1 MGSVSSLI
9 SGHSLNSKHC
19 HASEVRLKKGTH
31 HKKTSRSADG
41 LAKYGFTQGPSASH
55 APKPLSLSQSQA
67 GWSEDFF
74 YIKVG
79 HKARAAHHRG
89 GPAPL
94 EDHRGEAQ
102 ANLDPGGGLPPKL
115 LSLSG
120 ILERSIEKALVRP
133 TAFKPVIP
141 RSTSSS
147 DTIDCPDHVLLSPAE
162 RTARDP
168 PGHKQDTLSGTL
180 SDSGRNSMSSLPTLS
195 TNGSLSASAGPPPH
209 PVAGSAGGPGPT
221 PIPHPNVPPWTNRQ
235 CVASGIR
242 GLGPT
247 DGGAPPPPRVDVSP
261 PSSEPAASPL
271 LEERGGGLRSP
282 ITPDDSLIER
292 LEQRLLERETEL
304 QELQVSFEDKED
316 GTCRLFEEKQ
326 RYCAQEMEGLKERC
340 STKLRQVSQRVARS
354 QQALQLQLGELETD
368 KRRLQDELAQL
379 AREKELAEV
388 RLRSYESEQLAPTLE
403 ETQWE
408 VCQKTGEISL
418 LKQQLRDS
426 KADVALK
433 LNEIVTLRASLKE
446 TRGKMEVLEQQNTE
460 HEERIHCRTVE
471 VEVCQNELQRK
482 KNEANLLRGKVG
494 KLETDIQGMKHDL
507 GLAKE
512 QRHQQALKLEAQALA
527 QVQAAPQLGQSGA
540 PCQAEDKGGHMPT
553 DALQREVERLR
564 GELREE
570 RETQQRLANS
580 FEQERQ
586 TWNREKDRV
595 IKYQKQLQ
603 INYLQMYKKNQDLER
618 ILQELTAELDSRPD
632 LDLDIHSS
640 GLHYEDMIATEI

>member
-19 HASEVRLKKGTH
+19 HASEVRLRKGAH
-31 HKKTSRSADG
+31 DKKTSRSVDG
-41 LAKYGFTQGPSASH
+41 LLRYGFTQGPSASH
-55 APKPLSLSQSQA
+55 APKPLSQFQA
-67 GWSEDFF
+67 GRSEDFF

-79 HKARAAHHRG
+79 HKARTAHHRG
-89 GPAPL
+89 GPAPP
-94 EDHRGEAQ
+94 EDHGGEAQ
-102 ANLDPGGGLPPKL
+102 ANLDPEGGLPPKL
-115 LSLSG
+115 LPMSG
-120 ILERSIEKALVRP
+120 KLERSIEKTLIRP

-147 DTIDCPDHVLLSPAE
+147 DTIDRSDHVLLGSAE
-162 RTARDP
+162 RTSRDP

-180 SDSGRNSMSSLPTLS
+180 SDSGRNSMSSLPTHS
-195 TNGSLSASAGPPPH
+195 TNGSLRASAGPPPH
-209 PVAGSAGGPGPT
+209 HAGGPACGPGVT
-221 PIPHPNVPPWTNRQ
+221 PIPQPNAPPWTNRH
-235 CVASGIR
+235 CVSSSTR
-242 GLGPT
+242 GFGPA
-247 DGGAPPPPRVDVSP
+247 DGGGGGGTNANVSP
-261 PSSEPAASPL
+261 SSSKPTPSPL

-282 ITPDDSLIER
+282 ITPDDSLIEG
-292 LEQRLLERETEL
+292 LERRLLERETEL

-326 RYCAQEMEGLKERC
+326 RYCAEEMEGLKERC
-340 STKLRQVSQRVARS
+340 STKLRQASQRVARS
-354 QQALQLQLGELETD
+354 QQALQLQLGQLETD
-368 KRRLQDELAQL
+368 KRRLQDELAQV

-426 KADVALK
+426 KADVAHK

-446 TRGKMEVLEQQNTE
+446 TRGKMEVLEQQNKE

-507 GLAKE
+507 ALAKE
-512 QRHQQALKLEAQALA
+512 QRHQQALKQQAQALA
-527 QVQAAPQLGQSGA
+527 QVQAAQQLGQSGA

-553 DALQREVERLR
+553 DSLQREVERLR

-570 RETQQRLANS
+570 RETQERLADS

-595 IKYQKQLQ
+595 IKYQRQLQ